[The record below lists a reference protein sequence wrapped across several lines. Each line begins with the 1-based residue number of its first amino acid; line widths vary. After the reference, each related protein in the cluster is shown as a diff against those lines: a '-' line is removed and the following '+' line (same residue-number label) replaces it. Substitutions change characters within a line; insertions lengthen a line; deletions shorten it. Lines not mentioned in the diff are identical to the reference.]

1 MWSVKPS
8 MVRRC
13 RCYSLRY
20 DSFSTVLF
28 SICGFH
34 YFILGESDSLWKQH
48 NAAEKVNMVHFS
60 SENQLSL
67 IPYWKGRSK
76 LERYFA
82 NYSKWNILFAI
93 YFVEGAGPDSQSP
106 TFRDRFTGRQTDSD
120 TWIYKFII
128 SSFLQLKH
136 FTKRGTSS
144 LSVCFVFILNSKT
157 FWLQRRS
164 PTRPLSLKL
173 KCLVEKAM

>member
-1 MWSVKPS
+1 MEHKCDVISEAIHGEEMQMLQLQLKVW
-8 MVRRC
+8 
-13 RCYSLRY
+13 
-20 DSFSTVLF
+20 LF
-28 SICGFH
+28 SYGLVFH
-34 YFILGESDSLWKQH
+34 LWISLFYLGRVWLWKQH

-93 YFVEGAGPDSQSP
+93 YFVEGACPDSQSP

-144 LSVCFVFILNSKT
+144 LSDCSVFILNSRTFLAAKT
-157 FWLQRRS
+157 
-164 PTRPLSLKL
+164 
-173 KCLVEKAM
+173 

>member
-1 MWSVKPS
+1 MEHKCDQWSVKRIERGDTDAT
-8 MVRRC
+8 V
-13 RCYSLRY
+13 LRY
-20 DSFSTVLF
+20 DAFPIHSLVFHLF
-28 SICGFH
+28 VDLTILSCASLTLEAAQCGR
-34 YFILGESDSLWKQH
+34 
-48 NAAEKVNMVHFS
+48 KVNMVHFS

-67 IPYWKGRSK
+67 NPYWKGRSK

-106 TFRDRFTGRQTDSD
+106 TFRDRFTRRQTDSD

-136 FTKRGTSS
+136 FIQRGIQS
-144 LSVCFVFILNSKT
+144 LGLSCLYPQSKT
-157 FWLQRRS
+157 FLAAK
-164 PTRPLSLKL
+164 T
-173 KCLVEKAM
+173 